1 MFSVSPFGRL
11 GTPITKLLKSIS
23 GTPSSCGATG
33 KIPGAPPAPEANP
46 RSESF
51 TFVPPCGWLNLVYS
65 RKYPR
70 RNSFTADELNVLVSP
85 RLMLSVWPK
94 RFTVNAAAE
103 FVVRQVRRFLAVC
116 VCAGSQRADGP
127 WRSRQNVLQQ
137 VLRDWI
143 EAGRRQLRGREN
155 TGGCART
162 PGRVVRLAGNNTLPK
177 LRTQLRRPCRAIHSR
192 GVTFVVNEL
201 RR

>member
-1 MFSVSPFGRL
+1 MAEALYRE
-11 GTPITKLLKSIS
+11 S
-23 GTPSSCGATG
+23 GVQ
-33 KIPGAPPAPEANP
+33 
-46 RSESF
+46 R
-51 TFVPPCGWLNLVYS
+51 
-65 RKYPR
+65 
-70 RNSFTADELNVLVSP
+70 LVSEP
-85 RLMLSVWPK
+85 VGVDAVVFVKIIVGREQPEPGV
-94 RFTVNAAAE
+94 TVNASAE

-137 VLRDWI
+137 LLRDWI